1 MRTIDTD
8 YLVVGAGA
16 AGLPFVDTLVSLS
29 DARVV
34 IVDREPRPGGHW
46 LHAYP
51 FVRLHQPSA
60 NYGVASRPL
69 GSDRV
74 DTEGPNA
81 GFYERASASEIVE
94 HFGAALDDLVA
105 SGRVTFL
112 GSHEYRG
119 PDGDGHVIESLGT
132 GETTTVRARTLVDAT
147 FTASD
152 IPSRHTPSFAVDDDV
167 RFVPPNV
174 LPDHADAPGFT
185 ILGAGKTAMDSC
197 VWLLEQGVDPSRIRW
212 LKPREAWLF
221 ERSFMQPLDQ
231 VAKYMQMQAHWV
243 SAAARST
250 VGSDFT
256 QHLEAAGVLVRVD
269 ENVDG
274 DAFRGA
280 SVSEYELG
288 RLRSVENVVRGRK
301 VRRIAS
307 DRLQL
312 DEGDLPALP
321 GEVHVDCTAHGV
333 PYAEARPTFAPG
345 RITIGYVTLGIV
357 PWSAATVAAVEA
369 SHESDHEKN
378 RLAPAMSWTGSTSDV
393 LAMALPGMSG
403 LSARAA
409 DPVVGAWNEACRLN
423 PAAGAM
429 AKAGT
434 DSAISDALTTII
446 TEIGPALENLQR
458 VGRHPVTG

>member
-1 MRTIDTD
+1 MRTMETD

-16 AGLPFVDTLVSLS
+16 AGLPFVDTLVSLT

-60 NYGVASRPL
+60 NYGVAARSL
-69 GSDRV
+69 GENRV
-74 DTEGPNA
+74 DVDGPNA
-81 GFYERASASEIVE
+81 GFYERATASEIVD

-112 GSHEYRG
+112 GSHDYRG
-119 PDGDGHVIESLGT
+119 QDTDGHVVVSLDT

-152 IPSRHTPSFAVDDDV
+152 IPSRHTASFAADDGARLV
-167 RFVPPNV
+167 TPNA
-174 LPDHADAPGFT
+174 LPEHRDAPAFT
-185 ILGAGKTAMDSC
+185 VLGAGKTAMDSC
-197 VWLLEQGVDPSRIRW
+197 VWLLEHGVDPGRIRW
-212 LKPREAWLF
+212 VKPREAWLF
-221 ERSFMQPLDQ
+221 ERSFQQPLDQ
-231 VAKYMQMQAHWV
+231 VAQYMQMQAHWV
-243 SAAARST
+243 SVAARSA
-250 VGSDFT
+250 SAQDFV
-256 QHLEAAGVLVRVD
+256 QHLADAGVLVRVD
-269 ENVDG
+269 VRVEA

-280 SVSEYELG
+280 IVSPYELG
-288 RLRSVENVVRGRK
+288 HLRSVEDVVRGRK
-301 VRRIAS
+301 VRRVAS
-307 DRLQL
+307 NRLGL
-312 DEGDLPALP
+312 DEGDLPSRP

-369 SHESDHEKN
+369 SHESDEEKN
-378 RLAPAMSWTGSTSDV
+378 RLAPAMSWSGRTSDV
-393 LAMALPGMSG
+393 LRMLHAGMGG

-409 DPVVGAWNEACRLN
+409 DPVFGAWNEACRLN

-429 AKAGT
+429 AKAGA
-434 DSAISDALTTII
+434 DPAIGAALTTII
-446 TEIGPALENLQR
+446 TEIGPALENLQAR
-458 VGRHPVTG
+458 VERPA